1 MYPPLAKSNWLDDDE
16 RAIKIVLKGLWGPIT
31 VNQQA
36 FDPTKG
42 VPPMMG
48 FAGMLSDAEVAAVLS
63 YVRLS
68 FGNNGKLIAPAQV
81 AKVRAATQDR
91 VNFYTT
97 EEILREHPLKPT
109 APAKGTK

>member
-1 MYPPLAKSNWLDDDE
+1 
-16 RAIKIVLKGLWGPIT
+16 
-31 VNQQA
+31 
-36 FDPTKG
+36 
-42 VPPMMG
+42 
-48 FAGMLSDAEVAAVLS
+48 MLEI
-63 YVRLS
+63 
-68 FGNNGKLIAPAQV
+68 IAPAQV